1 MKKVA
6 FVLSGTPKNLKY
18 LKNNRSLIEKA
29 LRQQGWEIVNSQLND
44 ISNFNKLLSEYQK
57 NTIDEFIFFFTG
69 HGDVSN
75 QQEILKLELDYSKL
89 NINEIQDSIFEYIN
103 PKKLAIILDSCYSGT
118 LKGLNLNKNIEFL
131 FSSQAKEQSFED
143 HELQHSIFTYYFA
156 EALNTL
162 NHTYT
167 LKNISH
173 YINSKTNKQEP
184 LSVNIGNN
192 GIEFHNLHN
201 IYQHNN
207 ETFIENP
214 KNHLT
219 VHPLYLIILF
229 LSSLFFI
236 KEYYFTDNSD
246 TNTINPFTK
255 VLLEERTQDKINLEK
270 EEEARLK
277 AEQQKTIKEK
287 QYQFLKETILKEL
300 DKDKALKILQKADNL
315 YVSHGLD
322 YSINFLTIAQKV
334 LIQSD
339 NIPNTG
345 INIAQPKP
353 KELDIKHNTQH
364 DTHDEDTI
372 YQVELYENSRNT
384 LEPCDIYHD
393 KYHSILTITCNSS
406 VDELKI
412 DYEIAPKLLEAIAQN
427 STNFNSVK
435 NALTEYENFR
445 NSLMSTFATYETISS
460 LYSIS
465 KYKDSHSFQTRAYD
479 SIRKNVLKQKFINSP
494 YQKIYIELFD
504 TLFTEQM
511 SQTFVSQIYKCKE
524 ISSLFH
530 ESANSLIHEKLEQT
544 TIKETLNNL
553 ESIEINDCPYII
565 RKDLS
570 LSLKLLNKL
579 NQKKY
584 LNFLYRELKR
594 YLPYDPKDIFIFD
607 NIYFSSK
614 KILQN

>member
-57 NTIDEFIFFFTG
+57 NTIDEFLFFFTG

-75 QQEILKLELDYSKL
+75 QEEILKLELDYSKV

-143 HELQHSIFTYYFA
+143 HELKHSIFTYYFS
-156 EALNTL
+156 EAINTL
-162 NHTYT
+162 NHTFT

-207 ETFIENP
+207 ETLIENP

-287 QYQFLKETILKEL
+287 QYQFLRETILKEL
-300 DKDKALKILQKADNL
+300 DRDKALKILQKADNL

-322 YSINFLTIAQKV
+322 YSINFLTIAKQNRR
-334 LIQSD
+334 QSD

-345 INIAQPKP
+345 INIAQAQPKP
-353 KELDIKHNTQH
+353 KELDIKHY
-364 DTHDEDTI
+364 THDEDTI
-372 YQVELYENSRNT
+372 YQVELYESSRNT
-384 LEPCDIYHD
+384 LGPCDIYHD

-435 NALTEYENFR
+435 NALAEYQHFTTSLKLIFEN
-445 NSLMSTFATYETISS
+445 NDTLSS
-460 LYSIS
+460 LYHIFKS
-465 KYKDSHSFQTRAYD
+465 KDSFTFETKIYRLFK
-479 SIRKNVLKQKFINSP
+479 KNLLKQEIIESP
-494 YQKIYIELFD
+494 YQQVYIDLFD
-504 TLFTEQM
+504 RSLN
-511 SQTFVSQIYKCKE
+511 QIYKCQE
-524 ISSLFH
+524 ISSSFLK
-530 ESANSLIHEKLEQT
+530 SANSIINEDLNQT
-544 TIKETLNNL
+544 QIKETLNKL
-553 ESIEINDCPYII
+553 ESIDRNNCPGII
-565 RKDLS
+565 QDDLFLS
-570 LSLKLLNKL
+570 LQLLKNLTD
-579 NQKKY
+579 QEY
-584 LNFLYRELKR
+584 LHYLYRRTIR
-594 YLPYDPKDIFIFD
+594 YNYINHKDMFIFD
-607 NIYFSSK
+607 DIWYIYK
-614 KILQN
+614 KNKIR

>member
-44 ISNFNKLLSEYQK
+44 ISNFNKLLSEYPK

-75 QQEILKLELDYSKL
+75 QQEILKLELDYSKI

-167 LKNISH
+167 LKNIH
-173 YINSKTNKQEP
+173 QYINSKTNKQEP

-192 GIEFHNLHN
+192 GIEFHNL
-201 IYQHNN
+201 HNN

-255 VLLEERTQDKINLEK
+255 VLLEERTQDKVNLEK
-270 EEEARLK
+270 AK
-277 AEQQKTIKEK
+277 QQKTIKEK
-287 QYQFLKETILKEL
+287 QYQFLRETILKEL
-300 DKDKALKILQKADNL
+300 DRDKALKILQKADNL

-322 YSINFLTIAQKV
+322 YSINFLTIAKKV

-339 NIPNTG
+339 NIPNTD
-345 INIAQPKP
+345 INIAHPKP
-353 KELDIKHNTQH
+353 KELNITHYTQN

-393 KYHSILTITCNSS
+393 KYHSILTVTCNSS
-406 VDELKI
+406 IDELKI
-412 DYEIAPKLLEAIAQN
+412 NYEIAPETLAIIAQN
-427 STNFNSVK
+427 STNFSSVK
-435 NALTEYENFR
+435 NALAEYQKFKKHLTLV
-445 NSLMSTFATYETISS
+445 SYFARYDTISS
-460 LYSIS
+460 LYDIS
-465 KYKDSHSFQTRAYD
+465 KSKNSYTFETKVYH
-479 SIRKNVLKQKFINSP
+479 SIRENVLKQKFINSP
-494 YQKIYIELFD
+494 YQKIYIELFHSS
-504 TLFTEQM
+504 FTEQV
-511 SQTFVSQIYKCKE
+511 TQISKCKE
-524 ISSLFH
+524 INSLFLK
-530 ESANSLIHEKLEQT
+530 SANSIISEDLNQT
-544 TIKETLNNL
+544 KIKETLNNL
-553 ESIEINDCPYII
+553 ASIDTHNCPFILEDDLKKSLHLLQNLNDKEYLDLLYKEII
-565 RKDLS
+565 
-570 LSLKLLNKL
+570 
-579 NQKKY
+579 
-584 LNFLYRELKR
+584 LYE
-594 YLPYDPKDIFIFD
+594 YNDPKNIFIFD
-607 NIYFSSK
+607 DIWRDIK
-614 KILQN
+614 VK